1 MGSTVFSKSA
11 VYASMAFAAAV
22 AALTSES
29 MSGVSFSV
37 TKATDTSVVSI
48 VDAPRIMP
56 SPRSAKIRGGLTMFV
71 RAA

>member
-1 MGSTVFSKSA
+1 
-11 VYASMAFAAAV
+11 
-22 AALTSES
+22 
-29 MSGVSFSV
+29 MSGVPFAV
-37 TKATDTSVVSI
+37 TKATGRSVVSI